1 MGPVDLFFRLL
12 LFFAARFISEN
23 PAAPQHYT
31 HARTACIALDVFAP
45 LVIAG
50 NAVEMEDSKSH
61 KTPSC
66 GTTTTGRKAAV
77 GHDER
82 QELTRQAAAPELES
96 VDATKQ
102 EAAMEDLKHHGTQM
116 TVQDRKTAE
125 EILKTKY
132 GASDDR
138 Q

>member
-1 MGPVDLFFRLL
+1 MEPVDLFLRLL
-12 LFFAARFISEN
+12 LFFASLFLSEN
-23 PAAPQHYT
+23 PSAPVHFT
-31 HARTACIALDVFAP
+31 HARMACIALDVFAP

-50 NAVEMEDSKSH
+50 HAVEMEDSNSRKH
-61 KTPSC
+61 PSC

-82 QELTRQAAAPELES
+82 QERTRQAAAPELES
-96 VDATKQ
+96 VDGPKQ

-132 GASDDR
+132 GASDR

>member
-1 MGPVDLFFRLL
+1 MGPQDLIFRVF

-23 PAAPQHYT
+23 PSAPQHFT

-61 KTPSC
+61 KHPSC
-66 GTTTTGRKAAV
+66 GTTTTGRKGAV

-82 QELTRQAAAPELES
+82 QELAKQAAAPELET
-96 VDATKQ
+96 VDASKQ
-102 EAAMEDLKHHGTQM
+102 AAAMDDLKHHGTQM
-116 TVQDRKTAE
+116 TVEERKTAKE
-125 EILKTKY
+125 VMKTNPQ
-132 GASDDR
+132 R
-138 Q
+138 ICV